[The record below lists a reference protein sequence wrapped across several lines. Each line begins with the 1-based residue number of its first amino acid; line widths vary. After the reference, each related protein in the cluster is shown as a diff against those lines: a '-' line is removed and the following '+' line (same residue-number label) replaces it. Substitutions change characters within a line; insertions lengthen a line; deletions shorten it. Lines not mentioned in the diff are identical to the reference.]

1 MVFWFLIEKRTRR
14 LAQSV
19 LRLGFQG
26 KRTRNCYGKFHQKFM
41 DVILL
46 WKKTK
51 TYFGLSIIKN
61 FINKKWGYYEPF
73 LISEVLNIFRFRV
86 VFEQTLVLRF
96 HCGSHLL
103 KKSGDWKID
112 TFTSTYIHTLSVWE
126 KCSGSW
132 KLHSSNFL
140 MIDTSMVG
148 IIENMTPFGKI
159 NVCFLLQFTY
169 LWNCWLGAV
178 SPAIDF
184 FYPIAT

>member
-1 MVFWFLIEKRTRR
+1 MTRKAAMFPKSNDRKRLHTHKEPCWFLK
-14 LAQSV
+14 S
-19 LRLGFQG
+19 F
-26 KRTRNCYGKFHQKFM
+26 
-41 DVILL
+41 D
-46 WKKTK
+46 
-51 TYFGLSIIKN
+51 
-61 FINKKWGYYEPF
+61 
-73 LISEVLNIFRFRV
+73 IFRFRA

-159 NVCFLLQFTY
+159 NVCFLLPHE
-169 LWNCWLGAV
+169 AV
-178 SPAIDF
+178 YISMKLLASPRLVSS
-184 FYPIAT
+184 T